1 MTAAVGGGAT
11 ATTTAAIDFA
21 ALPKVSLHCHL
32 TGSVLPDTVVELA
45 RKHAVPVPGG
55 RTAADLYEIDSHED
69 LDEFLRVYDTV
80 GHVVRDVD
88 DFRRITYESLTA
100 LGADHG
106 VLYRE
111 IFVSPPAHPG
121 VAYRTLLDGVC
132 AGMREA
138 KQDTGIDSR
147 IIVAINR
154 EDTPR
159 AAVDLVRTVIENRRD
174 EVVGIGLDYAEIHGP
189 PGVFHE
195 AYRLAGRAGLHRT
208 AHSESGPPPNIE
220 ILLDVLGCTRV
231 DHGYHVVDDARIT
244 ERCVRE
250 GIVFT
255 CTPVSSDIGRYSGS
269 GNGKHERIAEMV
281 AAGLRVTIDSDDPPM
296 FGTDPTNDFAV
307 LHRALG
313 YDADRLLSFT
323 RNAVEGCWLDEPDR
337 DALRRRVELATAG
350 ATGGVVG
357 VPAR

>member
-1 MTAAVGGGAT
+1 MNDMPAAAV
-11 ATTTAAIDFA
+11 DFA

-32 TGSVLPDTVVELA
+32 TGSVLPETVVELA
-45 RKHAVPVPGG
+45 AKHGVPVPGG
-55 RTAADLYEIDSHED
+55 RTADTLYDIDSHED

-80 GHVVRDVD
+80 GQVVRDAD
-88 DFRRITYESLTA
+88 DFRRITYESLTT

-111 IFVSPPAHPG
+111 IFVSPPAHPHTG
-121 VAYRTLLDGVC
+121 YRTLLDGVR

-159 AAVDLVRTVIENRRD
+159 AAVDLMRQVIEHRRD
-174 EVVGIGLDYAEIHGP
+174 EVVGIGLDYAEVHGP
-189 PGVFHE
+189 PGQFHE
-195 AYRLAGRAGLHRT
+195 AYRLARKAGLHRT
-208 AHSESGPPPNIE
+208 AHSESGPPPHIE

-231 DHGYHVVDDARIT
+231 DHGYHVVDDPRIT
-244 ERCVRE
+244 ERCVSE

-269 GNGKHERIAEMV
+269 GNGRHEKIAAMV
-281 AAGLRVTIDSDDPPM
+281 DAGLRITIDSDDPPM

-307 LHRALG
+307 LSKALG
-313 YDADRLLSFT
+313 YGTEQLLRFT
-323 RNAVEGCWLDEPDR
+323 MNGVEGCWLDDTER
-337 DALRRRVELATAG
+337 AALHRRVLARA
-350 ATGGVVG
+350 AE
-357 VPAR
+357 ADADE